1 MHLTP
6 EQKKAARKEL
16 AMYLGKPPYDV
27 EEARRLIATGL
38 LEQQTAAKYGI
49 APIELIR
56 EISKIVLT
64 EPLRKEALREL
75 TEHFGKLPVSE
86 EEVNRLFSSGMLER
100 QILTR
105 YLMPLKELMNKVG
118 FRTVR
123 HSRGRIAMDIP

>member
-1 MHLTP
+1 
-6 EQKKAARKEL
+6 
-16 AMYLGKPPYDV
+16 MYLGKPPYDV

-38 LEQQTAAKYGI
+38 LEQQTASKFGI

-64 EPLRKEALREL
+64 KRQRKEAFREL
-75 TEHFGKLPVSE
+75 TEYFGQPPVSE
-86 EEVNRLFSSGMLER
+86 EEINRLFSSGRLER

-105 YLMPLKELMNKVG
+105 YLMPLKELMNEVG

-123 HSRGRIAMDIP
+123 HRRGWIATDIQ

>member
-1 MHLTP
+1 
-6 EQKKAARKEL
+6 
-16 AMYLGKPPYDV
+16 MYLGKPPYDV

-38 LEQQTAAKYGI
+38 LEQQTSAKYGI

-64 EPLRKEALREL
+64 EPQRREALREL
-75 TEHFGKLPVSE
+75 TEYLGKPPVSE
-86 EEVNRLFSSGMLER
+86 EEVNQLFSSGMLER

-105 YLMPLKELMNKVG
+105 YLMPLKELMNEVG

-123 HSRGRIAMDIP
+123 HSRGRIATDIP

>member
-1 MHLTP
+1 MTP

-64 EPLRKEALREL
+64 EPQRKEALREL
-75 TEHFGKLPVSE
+75 TEYLGKPPVSE

-100 QILTR
+100 QTLTR
-105 YLMPLKELMNKVG
+105 YLMPLKELMNEVG

-123 HSRGRIAMDIP
+123 HGRGRIATDIP